1 MNSPQ
6 ADGHSPVGFPH
17 SEISGSKPVSGSP
30 ELIAAFHVLRRLW
43 LPRHPPYALRSLTL
57 SLRHASSCA
66 RDSTRESRI
75 LCDPF
80 NVAFVSCYPWTIRS
94 RRPSVTARTGKAVV
108 AVTSDASFV
117 SVMQFSMNSR
127 GRTACGETI
136 AAKNFVELIGIEPTT
151 SGLQS
156 QRSPN

>member
-30 ELIAAFHVLRRLW
+30 ELIAAVHVLRRLW
-43 LPRHPPYALRSLTL
+43 LPRHPPYALCSLTL
-57 SLRHASSCA
+57 SLRHAS
-66 RDSTRESRI
+66 
-75 LCDPF
+75 
-80 NVAFVSCYPWTIRS
+80 RS
-94 RRPSVTARTGKAVV
+94 RAGFDSREPCPMRPF
-108 AVTSDASFV
+108 DSFV
-117 SVMQFSMNSR
+117 SLPFGRYDLQETFLRNVFFAIQLSMNR
-127 GRTACGETI
+127 GRSPCRADDTLRCRWL
-136 AAKNFVELIGIEPTT
+136 KLFRCVELNGIEPMT